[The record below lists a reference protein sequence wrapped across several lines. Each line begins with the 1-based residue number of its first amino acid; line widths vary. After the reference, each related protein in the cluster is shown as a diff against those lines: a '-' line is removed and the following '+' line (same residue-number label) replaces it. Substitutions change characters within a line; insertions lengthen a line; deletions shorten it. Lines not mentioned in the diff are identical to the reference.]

1 MMKPVLRLLLFA
13 FVACTGMSGLYAQGS
28 IAGVIK
34 DEAGSPVEFA
44 SVALLGTE
52 LGATTDATG
61 AYRISN
67 VPAGTYSLVST
78 CLGYAKTTRS
88 VQVVNGQ
95 NLTFDFTMPQDKLN
109 LDEVIVTGVV
119 NPRSALSSSVSISTL
134 HPEAVQQASPRSTAE
149 ILRSI
154 PGVRS
159 EASAGEG
166 NTNITVRGVP
176 IATGGSK
183 YLQLHEDGLPVL
195 QFGDIS
201 FATSDIFLRAD
212 YNVDRIE
219 ALRGGSASTLA
230 SNSPAGVINFISK
243 TGEVQGGNIG
253 TTVGLDYPN
262 FRTDFDYGSP
272 IGNNVSFHVGGF
284 FRQGDGPRRT
294 GYTSSYGGQLKASIT
309 KRWNQGYTRMY
320 FKYLNDRT
328 PAYLPMPMKV
338 TGTNDDPT
346 WESVDGYDAK
356 LGTLHS
362 PYMLSNLST
371 GPDGTPR
378 RSTQADGMHP
388 ISTAIGNETAFEIGE
403 GWRITNRA
411 RMAFNKGRFVSPF
424 PAQVGAADAI
434 AAEIA
439 GGPGYTLQYADGTA
453 FPANASGN
461 GLLTRIHLFDTELNN
476 FNNFTNDLNITKSFN
491 KLDVSVGLY
500 KAYQNISM
508 SWLWNSYLTDVN
520 DEYVRPVNLTGAD
533 NTALT
538 QNGLLAYGVP
548 FWGNCCHRNYDTHY
562 DITAPYA
569 AVELEVTEGL
579 LLDASLRF
587 DIGNVQ
593 GSYAGGNGQTAS
605 IDMDGD
611 GIIQYVEEEVATI
624 NNAAAK
630 PVNYDYD
637 YASYSIGANYLFN
650 VNMALFGRFSS
661 GGRANADRLL
671 FGPYILNDG
680 SAAADLSS
688 DMVQQAELG
697 WKYKK
702 SNWAVNATA
711 FLANV
716 EEQNFE
722 ATTQKSVNREY
733 QAIGLE
739 LDGVLRLNHF
749 DVRGGLTFTDAE
761 IKKDALTPELEGNTP
776 RRQADLIFNLAPAYH
791 FGRHAIGI
799 SVIGTTQ
806 SFAQDNNQLVMPG
819 YAYVNGFAEFNIID
833 NLFLSLNVNNLF
845 NVIGV
850 TESEEGSIV
859 PNQDNIVRARSIT
872 GRSTSVSLRYAF

>member
-1 MMKPVLRLLLFA
+1 MCIWSAGVFAQGTISGTVKDRSGNAIAFGTVRLL
-13 FVACTGMSGLYAQGS
+13 GSG
-28 IAGVIK
+28 
-34 DEAGSPVEFA
+34 
-44 SVALLGTE
+44 
-52 LGATTDATG
+52 LGATTDNNG
-61 AYRISN
+61 SYRIAN
-67 VPAGTYSLVST
+67 VPAGTYSAVASYVGYGQST
-78 CLGYAKTTRS
+78 QAVT
-88 VQVVNGQ
+88 VVDGQ
-95 NLTFDFTMPQDKLN
+95 NTQLDFALVEDQ
-109 LDEVIVTGVV
+109 LDLGEVIVTGVV
-119 NPRSALSSSVSISTL
+119 NPRSAISSSVSISTL
-134 HPEAVQQASPRSTAE
+134 KPDAVQQASPRSTAE

-159 EASAGEG
+159 EASAGDG

-195 QFGDIS
+195 QFGDIA
-201 FATSDIFLRAD
+201 FGTADIFLRAD
-212 YNVDRIE
+212 YTVDRIE

-243 TGEVQGGNIG
+243 TGEVEGGNVG
-253 TTVGLDYPN
+253 TTIGLDFPN

-294 GYTSSYGGQLKASIT
+294 GYTSSYGGQLKASLT
-309 KRWNQGYTRMY
+309 KRWNQGYSRMY

-328 PAYLPMPMKV
+328 PAYLPMPMRV

-362 PYMLSNLST
+362 PYMLNNIGT

-388 ISTAIGNETAFEIGE
+388 VSTAIGNETAFDIGE

-424 PAQVGAADAI
+424 PAQVGTADAL
-434 AAEIA
+434 AQEIT
-439 GGPGYTLQYADGTA
+439 GSSSYTLQYTDGTA
-453 FPANASGN
+453 FPANANGN

-476 FNNFTNDLNITKSFN
+476 FNNFTDDLNVTKSFE
-491 KLDVSVGLY
+491 KIDVTVGVY
-500 KAYQNISM
+500 KAFQRISM
-508 SWLWNSYLTDVN
+508 SWLWNSFLTDVN
-520 DEYVRPVNLTGAD
+520 DEHVRPVNLSSNGT
-533 NTALT
+533 NYT

-548 FWGNCCHRNYDTHY
+548 FWGNCCHRNYDTQY

-569 AVELEVTEGL
+569 AAELKLTSALTVDG
-579 LLDASLRF
+579 SFRY

-593 GSYAGGNGQTAS
+593 GSYAGGDGQTSA
-605 IDMDGD
+605 IDVDGD
-611 GIIQYVEEEVATI
+611 GTINFVEQEVATI
-624 NNAAAK
+624 NNANAK

-637 YASYSIGANYLFN
+637 YASFSIGANYLFN
-650 VNMALFGRFSS
+650 PDMALFGRYSS

-671 FGPYILNDG
+671 FGPYILPDG

-688 DMVQQAELG
+688 DMVTQAEVG
-697 WKYKK
+697 FKYRRPT
-702 SNWAVNATA
+702 WALNATA

-733 QAIGLE
+733 QALGLE
-739 LDGVLRLNHF
+739 LDGALRLNRF
-749 DVRGGLTFTDAE
+749 DLRGGLTFTDAE

-776 RRQADLIFNLAPAYH
+776 RRQAALIFNLAPAYR
-791 FGRHAIGI
+791 FGRHAVGL
-799 SVIGTTQ
+799 SFIGTTQ
-806 SFAQDNNQLVMPG
+806 SYAQDNNELIMPG
-819 YAYVNGFAEFNIID
+819 YTYVNGFVDFNIID

-845 NVIGV
+845 NTIGV

-859 PNQDNIVRARSIT
+859 PNQENVVRARSIT
-872 GRSTSVSLRYAF
+872 GRSTTASLRYTF

>member
-1 MMKPVLRLLLFA
+1 MMKFLRSFLLFA
-13 FVACTGMSGLYAQGS
+13 FSMCIWSAGVFAQGTIS
-28 IAGVIK
+28 GTVKDRSGNAIAFGTVR
-34 DEAGSPVEFA
+34 
-44 SVALLGTE
+44 LLGSG
-52 LGATTDATG
+52 LGATTDNNG
-61 AYRISN
+61 SYRIAN
-67 VPAGTYSLVST
+67 VPAGTYSAVASYVGYGQST
-78 CLGYAKTTRS
+78 
-88 VQVVNGQ
+88 QVVTVADGQ
-95 NLTFDFTMPQDKLN
+95 NTQLDFALAEDQ
-109 LDEVIVTGVV
+109 LDLGEVIVTGVV
-119 NPRSALSSSVSISTL
+119 NPRSAISSSVSISTL
-134 HPEAVQQASPRSTAE
+134 KPDAVQQASPRSTAE

-159 EASAGEG
+159 EASAGDG

-195 QFGDIS
+195 QFGDIA
-201 FATSDIFLRAD
+201 FGTADIFLRAD
-212 YNVDRIE
+212 YTVDRIE

-243 TGEVQGGNIG
+243 TGEVEGGNVG
-253 TTVGLDYPN
+253 TTIGLDFPN

-294 GYTSSYGGQLKASIT
+294 GYTSSYGGQLKASLT
-309 KRWNQGYTRMY
+309 KRWNQGYSRMY

-328 PAYLPMPMKV
+328 PAYLPMPMRV

-362 PYMLSNLST
+362 PYMLNNIGT

-388 ISTAIGNETAFEIGE
+388 VSTAIGNETAFDIGE

-424 PAQVGAADAI
+424 PAQVGTADAL
-434 AAEIA
+434 AQEIT
-439 GGPGYTLQYADGTA
+439 GSSSYTLQYTDGTA
-453 FPANASGN
+453 FPANANGN

-476 FNNFTNDLNITKSFN
+476 FNNFTDDLNVTKSFE
-491 KLDVSVGLY
+491 KIDVTVGVY
-500 KAYQNISM
+500 KAFQRISM
-508 SWLWNSYLTDVN
+508 SWLWNSFLTDVN
-520 DEYVRPVNLTGAD
+520 DEHVRPVNLSSNGT
-533 NTALT
+533 NYT

-548 FWGNCCHRNYDTHY
+548 FWGNCCHRNYDTQY

-569 AVELEVTEGL
+569 AAELKLTSALTVDG
-579 LLDASLRF
+579 SFRY

-593 GSYAGGNGQTAS
+593 GSYAGGDGQTSA
-605 IDMDGD
+605 IDVDGD
-611 GIIQYVEEEVATI
+611 GTINFVEQEVATI
-624 NNAAAK
+624 NNANAK

-637 YASYSIGANYLFN
+637 YASFSIGANYLFN
-650 VNMALFGRFSS
+650 PDMALFGRYSS

-671 FGPYILNDG
+671 FGPYILPDG

-688 DMVQQAELG
+688 DMVTQAEVG
-697 WKYKK
+697 FKYRRPT
-702 SNWAVNATA
+702 WALNATA

-722 ATTQKSVNREY
+722 ATTQNSVNREY
-733 QAIGLE
+733 QALGLE
-739 LDGVLRLNHF
+739 LDGALRLNRF
-749 DVRGGLTFTDAE
+749 DLRGGLTFTDAE

-776 RRQADLIFNLAPAYH
+776 RRQADLIFNLAPAYR
-791 FGRHAIGI
+791 FGRHAVGL
-799 SVIGTTQ
+799 SFIGTTK
-806 SFAQDNNQLVMPG
+806 SFAQDNNELIMPG
-819 YAYVNGFAEFNIID
+819 YTYVNGFADFNIID

-845 NVIGV
+845 NTIGV

-859 PNQDNIVRARSIT
+859 PNQENVVRARSIT
-872 GRSTSVSLRYAF
+872 GRSTTASLRYTF